1 MIRPDFKEF
10 SRLACT
16 ATLVPVAKSI
26 SADLL
31 TPVSAFLAVAAGEPD
46 AFLLESVDRGEKI
59 GRYTFLGVR
68 PFLRLESRGDQVT
81 IRDSRVETRVAASR
95 PASKASAPR
104 TRNARIPKIET
115 RTASVFEVI
124 KALLREYRPAQI
136 EGLPPFTAG
145 AVGYCAYDIVRQLEN
160 IGDRAKDDLN
170 VPDCILMFFDRVL
183 AFDHLRHQI
192 HIVASADV
200 GTCTSRTGKSGRA
213 SKEALRAAYD
223 SSLRDI
229 AQIERKLAA
238 GWKAAAPFNVETRLA
253 ADPAAKTKLANS
265 RLKTRARTPKARFLE
280 SVRRAQEYIAAGD
293 IFQVVLSQRWDFEP
307 GVAPFDL
314 YRALRTVNP
323 SPYMYFLRFGEGAGV
338 PAREMCG
345 ADTLVRAKSS
355 AKAALQLNSS
365 VPLRAPR
372 GSRSSRASSRT
383 LPNKSSTIHILGSS
397 PEMLVRAAGP
407 KLEYRPIA
415 GTHPRG
421 KDEAEDAALEKKMLS
436 DEKERAEHV
445 MLVDLGRNDLGR
457 VSEYGSV
464 KVRDLMYVERYSH
477 VMHIVS
483 ALEGCLRPGLD
494 AMDAFA
500 ACFPAGTLS
509 GAPKVRAMQIIEEL
523 EPARRGIYGG
533 SVLYADFAGNLDS
546 CIAIRTLLMKGKK
559 AYLQAGAGIV
569 ADSDPQREFEETENK
584 SRALLRAVEMARGR

>member
-10 SRLACT
+10 SRLSRG
-16 ATLVPVAKSI
+16 ATLVPVARSI

-31 TPVSAFLAVAAGEPD
+31 TPVSAFLAIAEGEPD
-46 AFLLESVDRGEKI
+46 AFLLESVENGEKI

-68 PFLRLESRGDQVT
+68 PFLRLESRGSEVT
-81 IRDSRVETRVAASR
+81 IERGRKIERRTADIFQVMKELLRQHR
-95 PASKASAPR
+95 PA
-104 TRNARIPKIET
+104 TM
-115 RTASVFEVI
+115 
-124 KALLREYRPAQI
+124 

-160 IGDRAKDDLN
+160 IGARAKDDLD
-170 VPDCILMFFDRVL
+170 VPDCVLMFFDRVL
-183 AFDHLRHQI
+183 VFDHLRHQI
-192 HIVASADV
+192 HIVVSADV
-200 GTCTSRTGKSGRA
+200 TRETPK
-213 SKEALRAAYD
+213 AAYQR
-223 SSLRDI
+223 SVAEI
-229 AQIERKLAA
+229 ARIEKKLAA
-238 GWKAAAPFNVETRLA
+238 GWK
-253 ADPAAKTKLANS
+253 PAHWRKPSAKTKVAV
-265 RLKTRARTPKARFLE
+265 KARTPKAKFLD
-280 SVRRAQEYIAAGD
+280 SVRQAKEYIAAGD

-323 SPYMYFLRFGEGAGV
+323 SPYMYFLRFGRDG
-338 PAREMCG
+338 R
-345 ADTLVRAKSS
+345 
-355 AKAALQLNSS
+355 
-365 VPLRAPR
+365 R
-372 GSRSSRASSRT
+372 GSGM
-383 LPNKSSTIHILGSS
+383 HVVGSS
-397 PEMLVRAAGP
+397 PEMLVRVSGR
-407 KLEYRPIA
+407 KVEYRPIA

-421 KDEAEDAALEKKMLS
+421 RDEAEDVALEKKMLA

-464 KVRDLMYVERYSH
+464 KVRNLMFVERYSH
-477 VMHIVS
+477 VMHLVS
-483 ALEGCLRPGLD
+483 ALEGRLRPELD

-523 EPARRGIYGG
+523 EPVRRGVYGG
-533 SVLYADFAGNLDS
+533 GVLYADFAGNLDS
-546 CIAIRTLLMKGKK
+546 CITIRTVLMKGKK

-584 SRALLRAVEMARGR
+584 SRAILRAVEMARGSSQ

>member
-1 MIRPDFKEF
+1 MIRPTYPEF
-10 SRLACT
+10 VRLT
-16 ATLVPVAKSI
+16 RNATLVPVAKSI

-46 AFLLESVDRGEKI
+46 AFLLESVEGGEKI

-81 IRDSRVETRVAASR
+81 IHRDPRALRSKAQTGKSSRV
-95 PASKASAPR
+95 
-104 TRNARIPKIET
+104 PKIET
-115 RTASVFEVI
+115 RTASIFDVI
-124 KALLREYRPAQI
+124 KELLHQHRPAQV

-160 IGDRAKDDLN
+160 IGDGAEDDLH

-200 GTCTSRTGKSGRA
+200 SAEKPRA
-213 SKEALRAAYD
+213 TYDRA
-223 SSLRDI
+223 LRDI
-229 AQIERKLAA
+229 AQIERKLAT
-238 GWKAAAPFNVETRLA
+238 GWKALTPFKLETR
-253 ADPAAKTKLANS
+253 PAASRGARSKLAI
-265 RLKTRARTPKARFLE
+265 RARTSKAKFLE
-280 SVRRAQEYIAAGD
+280 SVRRAKEYIAAGD

-307 GVAPFDL
+307 AVEPFDL
-314 YRALRTVNP
+314 YRSLRTVNP
-323 SPYMYFLRFGEGAGV
+323 SPYMYFLRFGASAQRGA
-338 PAREMCG
+338 
-345 ADTLVRAKSS
+345 
-355 AKAALQLNSS
+355 N
-365 VPLRAPR
+365 
-372 GSRSSRASSRT
+372 ASSRT
-383 LPNKSSTIHILGSS
+383 KTSSAQSRPTKNTAPEISTAPLHILGSS
-397 PEMLVRAAGP
+397 PEMLVRATGQA
-407 KLEYRPIA
+407 LEYRPIA

-421 KDEAEDAALEKKMLS
+421 KDESEDAALEKKMLA

-464 KVRDLMYVERYSH
+464 KVRNLMYVERYSH

-483 ALEGCLRPGLD
+483 ALEGRLRPELD

-523 EPARRGIYGG
+523 EPARRGVYGG

-569 ADSDPQREFEETENK
+569 ADSDPQSEFQETENK
-584 SRALLRAVEMARGR
+584 SRAVLRAVEMARGGNL